1 MIRHRYTD
9 DDLLAQARILRLG
22 GRTLLSNALLEL
34 HELRTQPAEAAD
46 PAEVARLTE
55 ENARL
60 REELEAARKMVGL
73 AVPPQ
78 AKKRSKK

>member
-34 HELRTQPAEAAD
+34 HELRTQPAES
-46 PAEVARLTE
+46 AEVARLTE
-55 ENARL
+55 ENALL
-60 REELEAARKMVGL
+60 REELEAARKMAGL

-78 AKKRSKK
+78 SKKRSKK